1 MKRPWIIAVLV
12 LVAGV
17 LVIAFLNAKP
27 EPIQNTPINI
37 PKLRDIV
44 PAGSNTVRGV
54 QVLDD
59 SYIPTL
65 VKPTSLIQ
73 TTTERLMKQSCEF
86 GTQNCKLL
94 ALYDFVRLNFEFSER
109 TPESP
114 YIRTPGEILLL
125 ARGDDG
131 VNREVTLT
139 RRWRTEPH
147 GLVGASDMEFDAI
160 RVGVDGDR
168 PDTGFVGRSDDAQRD
183 LAPVRDEEFPDGS
196 RCGHGPKG

>member
-12 LVAGV
+12 LVSGV
-17 LVIAFLNAKP
+17 LIIAFLNAKP

-44 PAGSNTVRGV
+44 TPGSNTVRGV

-65 VKPTSLIQ
+65 VKPTSLVH

-94 ALYDFVRLNFEFSER
+94 AIYDFVRLNFEFSER

-125 ARGDDG
+125 ARGDELELALLLASMQRSAG
-131 VNREVTLT
+131 FRNEII
-139 RRWRTEPH
+139 RT
-147 GLVGASDMEFDAI
+147 S
-160 RVGVDGDR
+160 
-168 PDTGFVGRSDDAQRD
+168 S
-183 LAPVRDEEFPDGS
+183 GS
-196 RCGHGPKG
+196 RTWVRTFIGNESIMIDVRNQGSPIMASRVSLRGDELVYN